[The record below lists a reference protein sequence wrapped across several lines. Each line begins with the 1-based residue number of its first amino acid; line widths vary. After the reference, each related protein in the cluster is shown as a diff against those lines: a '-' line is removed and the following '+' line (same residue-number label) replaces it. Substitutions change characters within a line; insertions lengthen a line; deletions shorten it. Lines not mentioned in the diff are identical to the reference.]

1 MRASLFRMCRY
12 NLNSGLG
19 FFQKKEHISSWCH
32 LNKKENE
39 KTRQTLHCK
48 ILPKYPQWNFLVS
61 TDGQSLVSCVSIMVL
76 ASGFIIVFIGLL
88 GYLGSLH
95 GIKWLVVM
103 YMGLLV
109 LVLAMQA
116 AVLVLLYRGKEMI
129 PNLWKVQMD
138 ELISTY
144 GNKNLNSEE
153 HQWDILDNFQRM
165 VHCCG
170 RYNFTDWKKNEHKEH
185 EGLLPCSCT
194 TFTTKKRFCDA
205 LENATYTRGCE
216 EDIKMWYENNAW
228 LLISIN
234 SGLLSVDVL
243 QFIAAVWLFRIMKS
257 SIVLPKN

>member
-1 MRASLFRMCRY
+1 MEIRPIPALTFEKCFDPACFLSPSNT
-12 NLNSGLG
+12 NLLQNP
-19 FFQKKEHISSWCH
+19 CH

-165 VHCCG
+165 
-170 RYNFTDWKKNEHKEH
+170 
-185 EGLLPCSCT
+185 
-194 TFTTKKRFCDA
+194 
-205 LENATYTRGCE
+205 GCE